1 MLSTFAIMRT
11 VKWCLA
17 GAPMS
22 TTELADQGAA
32 RGGDLL
38 AFADWAESDAAGI
51 GYAMRHL
58 LQTVGRYRQRPTIRS
73 MAIHRDN
80 PKTKTVLDL
89 VAAKG
94 VLRLAD
100 LQGLGI
106 ARAVL
111 QRLVQHGRLTKLG
124 RGLYV
129 LAGADLGGKRN
140 ACCRQAPR
148 T

>member
-1 MLSTFAIMRT
+1 MRT
-11 VKWCLA
+11 AKWCLA
-17 GAPMS
+17 GVSMS
-22 TTELADQGAA
+22 TTELSDQGAA

-51 GYAMRHL
+51 GYAMRHQ

-73 MAIHRDN
+73 TAIHRVN
-80 PKTKTVLDL
+80 PKTKTVLAL

-94 VLRLAD
+94 VLRPAD
-100 LQGLGI
+100 LQDLGI
-106 ARAVL
+106 ARTVL
-111 QRLVQHGRLTKLG
+111 QRLVQHGRRAKLG
-124 RGLYV
+124 RGPYG

-140 ACCRQAPR
+140 ACCRQTPR

>member
-1 MLSTFAIMRT
+1 MRT
-11 VKWCLA
+11 AKWRQA
-17 GAPMS
+17 GTSMS
-22 TTELADQGAA
+22 TTELADEGAP

-38 AFADWAESDAAGI
+38 AFADWAESDATGI

-80 PKTKTVLDL
+80 PTTRTVLAL

-94 VLRLAD
+94 VLRPAD

-106 ARAVL
+106 ARTVHR
-111 QRLVQHGRLTKLG
+111 RLVQHGRLTKLG

-129 LAGADLGGKRN
+129 LAGADLGGKCN
-140 ACCRQAPR
+140 ACCRQTPR